1 MKAQHVLT
9 IHFYSN
15 SIYEEL
21 KSLRVKVIALEHDL
35 HKSCQKASKNHDLC
49 YQLEK
54 FKSISG
60 FFFSCSTLWFGLIY
74 FFFLVSYFQEYD
86 VLGNII
92 INILCFVIQV
102 IELLHSFGKSERG
115 LAITCLKSILC
126 RTGKRVCLVCKDF
139 LIQNMDSTTPYTE
152 PFSVRKLNV
161 LVSLFF
167 IVIY

>member
-54 FKSISG
+54 
-60 FFFSCSTLWFGLIY
+60 
-74 FFFLVSYFQEYD
+74 EYD
-86 VLGNII
+86 VL
-92 INILCFVIQV
+92 VQV

-152 PFSVRKLNV
+152 PFSVRKLIV